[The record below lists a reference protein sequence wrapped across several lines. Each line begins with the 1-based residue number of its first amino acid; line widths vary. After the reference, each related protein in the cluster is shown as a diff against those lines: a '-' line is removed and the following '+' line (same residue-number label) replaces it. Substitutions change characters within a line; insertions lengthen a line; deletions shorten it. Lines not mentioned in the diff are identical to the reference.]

1 MTIKVNNTKVIDVN
15 RNADLTELT
24 VNGPAQINFVSQ
36 NNTIEVVPTSTS
48 VISVDASLGN
58 NFSTIAAGGTTF
70 GVIYTASY
78 ADTYNSISEV
88 FNPTIFELPQYLK
101 QGDILRIA
109 LVNNDNSVV
118 PRYRDNNNNLYN
130 SSIVIRADTANNH
143 YSYLEQIVI
152 GATPITSFQLEPN
165 STDSFSYNMVVFVT
179 RNEVSNY
186 SVSGNTFN
194 GTSQAITLTPLSVTN
209 ASTGVVLIYG
219 FTNSSISTS
228 NIIAISDSFRTITK
242 SISTNGNIF
251 VGYRIVPFTQTI
263 TPSSFRGTLG
273 TGVWSARTDSRQ
285 TTATGN
291 NPSLVFSNVPTL
303 YFCTI
308 EINYYSGQI
317 SWPANTKWDN
327 GVAPLFQEFTK
338 NLIFFRT
345 KNGGSSWEA
354 TWVGGYPI

>member
-36 NNTIEVVPTSTS
+36 YNTIEVVPTSTS

-70 GVIYTASY
+70 SVIHTASY
-78 ADTYNSISEV
+78 SGTHNPLFESI
-88 FNPTIFELPQYLK
+88 NPTIFELPQYLK
-101 QGDILRIA
+101 QGDILRIT
-109 LVNNDNSVV
+109 LVNNENSVV
-118 PRYRDNNNNLYN
+118 PQFRDNNNSLYN
-130 SSIVIRADTANNH
+130 SAVIVRADTANNH
-143 YSYLEQIVI
+143 YSYVQEIVI
-152 GATPITSFQLEPN
+152 GATPITNFRLVAIS
-165 STDSFSYNMVVFVT
+165 SFSYNMVVFVT